1 MNIRTAT
8 TAELVAFYNANV
20 AADKQIKKFADR
32 ATAERRVSNLSAYYE
47 ASDEELAQEQ
57 EAAVQSSVYGF
68 EVHGLYDC
76 PHCDIHLSNGVS
88 QHGDDVNGK
97 PLRHDTHMFEC
108 LGCGGGFGDLI
119 KRAAASATRASG
131 IAASWAVPYIAAKRK
146 ERTGNIEV
154 RQDDGQLVGTY
165 RSVAHAY
172 TSLGF
177 SLKGHIPF
185 RMSLKVVGRKRLNGL
200 TFSIAS

>member
-1 MNIRTAT
+1 MNVRTAT

-97 PLRHDTHMFEC
+97 PLRHDTHEFEC
-108 LGCGGGFGDLI
+108 MGCGGGFGKTLRHAAKSTSRANAIAATWNDPQI
-119 KRAAASATRASG
+119 AAARAQ
-131 IAASWAVPYIAAKRK
+131 
-146 ERTGNIEV
+146 RTCV
-154 RQDDGQLVGTY
+154 RVYDGFDDIIGEYKSTAEAF
-165 RSVAHAY
+165 RR
-172 TSLGF
+172 LGLPL
-177 SLKGHIPF
+177 SKHIPF
-185 RMSLKVVGRKRLNGL
+185 RMALKAAGSKTFAAYTFKVV
-200 TFSIAS
+200 A